1 MWKSDQTDLYSY
13 NKHTTEAFPPVLI
26 FSFLNAAK
34 YVFCLSASSLVL
46 SFFNV
51 TSRSVW
57 NCSWN
62 IQYNDIVY
70 DTDVLYK
77 NRESISDATAELQVK
92 IIWSCFINK

>member
-1 MWKSDQTDLYSY
+1 MPYSSGPGGGEEGVIPHPLPEVNFIMVEIPTPKPY
-13 NKHTTEAFPPVLI
+13 I
-26 FSFLNAAK
+26 FMI
-34 YVFCLSASSLVL
+34 
-46 SFFNV
+46 
-51 TSRSVW
+51 
-57 NCSWN
+57 CSWN